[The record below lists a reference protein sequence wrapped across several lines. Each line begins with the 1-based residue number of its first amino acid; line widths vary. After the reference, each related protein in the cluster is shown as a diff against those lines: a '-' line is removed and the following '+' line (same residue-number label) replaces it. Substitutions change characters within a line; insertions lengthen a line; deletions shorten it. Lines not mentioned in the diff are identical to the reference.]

1 MQRVG
6 AALESLLLEQMLKP
20 MSAGDDALGDYGLSA
35 VARVIAER
43 DTHGF
48 GALIAARLDGHLR

>member
-20 MSAGDDALGDYGLSA
+20 MSAANDALRDYGLGA
-35 VARVIAER
+35 VAQMIAER

-48 GALIAARLDGHLR
+48 GALIAARLDGHLH